1 MGRPYALRGHI
12 GATPENVPWQAHNTM
27 LASWSEPGLGASLID
42 PDFAIRATKLAYWGF
57 DLAFFASAS
66 ALRAASRFCSST
78 MVASRSKYFDQFAR
92 SGSSFGSQF
101 LLFRASR
108 TRRASRWLEAG
119 KFRPE
124 SVTNPPPRLVVSP
137 TFSRTLDTTLEFSS
151 VLTHSFASPAE

>member
-66 ALRAASRFCSST
+66 ALRAARQSRCEGSVKT
-78 MVASRSKYFDQFAR
+78 DELPRGRSMSK
-92 SGSSFGSQF
+92 SG
-101 LLFRASR
+101 
-108 TRRASRWLEAG
+108 
-119 KFRPE
+119 K
-124 SVTNPPPRLVVSP
+124 N
-137 TFSRTLDTTLEFSS
+137 
-151 VLTHSFASPAE
+151 